1 MTRHTDVPVRVLD
14 LQSVQVSA
22 QPLADNVFKIE
33 GEDAYFLVNTSD
45 GSVLI
50 DTGTYYAQVDEQH
63 KVMLEKAT
71 GPIRKI
77 IATYFHSDHVGGL
90 PRWKDHIG
98 TGEIELIGHH
108 RHVYMARIQQ
118 ELTPYFNRRY
128 HALYPNRVELG
139 PTPPRMEWEM
149 RPTRPVYPGSDYE
162 FELGGVR
169 FVVIDWSLA

>member
-1 MTRHTDVPVRVLD
+1 MLVED
-14 LQSVQVSA
+14 L
-22 QPLADNVFKIE
+22 FKIE
-33 GEDAYFLVNTSD
+33 GEGAYFLVNTSD

-98 TGEIELIGHH
+98 TSEIELIGHH
-108 RHVYMARIQQ
+108 RH
-118 ELTPYFNRRY
+118 
-128 HALYPNRVELG
+128 
-139 PTPPRMEWEM
+139 
-149 RPTRPVYPGSDYE
+149 VYPGSDYE